1 MAFNPW
7 SSAFHGTDETIAY
20 NLSFMGDQ
28 LLRATSLSAW
38 DKSDP
43 GFRNFISQLSL
54 LWKETRTRDPSRC
67 WAVLQFLHSGN
78 PVIYDIFM
86 AALMGREYEIDYIV
100 KRLYEVRSLSHFHEH
115 FFRLLEDEYH
125 SLILQHLTQSREM
138 NSSFLFRISWDYMD
152 DMAGYIGGLFSSSP
166 MSFLVSYWLSLKDT
180 AEAIDDTRLV
190 RALLNLLSSG
200 QPVYVCAAVACG
212 LGQRGAILPPQF
224 DQLPHHNLYLLRGQE
239 LTPLIWNAYAHGDAY
254 ISWDGIS
261 YTYKPPSVHHGALT
275 PPPSP

>member
-1 MAFNPW
+1 
-7 SSAFHGTDETIAY
+7 
-20 NLSFMGDQ
+20 
-28 LLRATSLSAW
+28 
-38 DKSDP
+38 
-43 GFRNFISQLSL
+43 
-54 LWKETRTRDPSRC
+54 
-67 WAVLQFLHSGN
+67 
-78 PVIYDIFM
+78 M

-100 KRLYEVRSLSHFHEH
+100 KRLYEVRLLGHFHEH
-115 FFRLLEDEYH
+115 FFRLLEDEYY

-190 RALLNLLSSG
+190 RALLNLLVRHQSGCLGFHANIYQSSG

-212 LGQRGAILPPQF
+212 LGQRGAILPPQY